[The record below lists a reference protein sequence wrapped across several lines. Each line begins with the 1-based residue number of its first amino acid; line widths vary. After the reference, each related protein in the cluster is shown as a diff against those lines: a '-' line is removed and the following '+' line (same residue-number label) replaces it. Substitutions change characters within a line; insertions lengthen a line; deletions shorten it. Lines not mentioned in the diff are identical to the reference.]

1 MNIKEENLNDTWTVY
16 VLKSDQGMEV
26 HVLNYGG
33 VITKI
38 MTPDRN
44 GKIENVVLGYRNTD
58 DYVSNPHFLG
68 ATIGR
73 VAGRIKNASLSIDG
87 KLYKL
92 EANDGRNH
100 LHSGTNGFHHVIW
113 DAEPFELDDS
123 VGVKLRYFS
132 QDGENGYPGNVKV
145 AVTYTLTN
153 DNELV
158 LDYWAYT
165 DQTTPL
171 ALTNHSYFN
180 LSGNL
185 RDTVHGHQVT
195 VDSQQFVELDAELI
209 ATGKRVNVEETSFD
223 FRQGRKLEDGII
235 AGNKQNKI
243 VGNGYDHYF
252 IFNDHNKEESVTVKD
267 ESSGRVLTIETDQ
280 PGMVM
285 YTANNLEAGLALLEG
300 ASKKYLGVCFE
311 TQASPASLHEK
322 DFPGVMLE
330 GGEEYQK
337 QTVFRF
343 GAE

>member
-1 MNIKEENLNDTWTVY
+1 MYQILIFRCYDWT
-16 VLKSDQGMEV
+16 
-26 HVLNYGG
+26 GG
-33 VITKI
+33 WT
-38 MTPDRN
+38 N
-44 GKIENVVLGYRNTD
+44 
-58 DYVSNPHFLG
+58 
-68 ATIGR
+68 
-73 VAGRIKNASLSIDG
+73 KNASLSIDG

-300 ASKKYLGVCFE
+300 ASK
-311 TQASPASLHEK
+311 SI
-322 DFPGVMLE
+322 
-330 GGEEYQK
+330 
-337 QTVFRF
+337 
-343 GAE
+343 